1 MSFARS
7 AGGPSDPRGE
17 VVIVILPLVS
27 NRRAQLPS
35 AARRPIVVPACRKR
49 RLLEFRDG
57 SPCRRR
63 NIAATIC
70 SVAVSRSWGKLLYC
84 RYEPARLIAP
94 IIERFIATDRA
105 SAQVR
110 RNRQH
115 QGTISRQSE
124 DPIKKAAP
132 VT

>member
-1 MSFARS
+1 M
-7 AGGPSDPRGE
+7 P
-17 VVIVILPLVS
+17 
-27 NRRAQLPS
+27 
-35 AARRPIVVPACRKR
+35 ARRKR
-49 RLLEFRDG
+49 G

-94 IIERFIATDRA
+94 MIERFIVTDCA

-110 RNRQH
+110 RNRQPQLEH
-115 QGTISRQSE
+115 DTKGQSPGSRRT
-124 DPIKKAAP
+124 P
-132 VT
+132 